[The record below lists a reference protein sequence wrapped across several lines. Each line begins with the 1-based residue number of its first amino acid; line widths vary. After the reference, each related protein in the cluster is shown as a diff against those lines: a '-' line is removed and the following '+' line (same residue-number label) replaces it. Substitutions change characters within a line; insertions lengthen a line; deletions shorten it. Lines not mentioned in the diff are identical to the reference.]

1 MITRRAWSAIGL
13 LALMLLLLRL
23 PTVETGLHMDDIA
36 QRAMV
41 RGVYPAARSPWDL
54 YTFSS
59 GDPQEVAT
67 LKQAGALPW
76 WSDRALRLSALR
88 PMASLLVWFDARAL
102 SSSAAHV
109 HSLIWWLAM
118 LAALGW
124 ALTPILGAR
133 WAWFAIALYGL
144 DDAHAVPLSW
154 LANRA
159 AILSGV
165 FGWAALGLYARAS
178 SGATSPRSVWLAG
191 ASAASMAA
199 GEYGLSALAYVG
211 VYALVLDRRP
221 PVERLRALVPVVIP
235 LAVYL
240 VLHRAGGFGA
250 AYSGIYIDPAAE
262 PLAFAG
268 ALLQRAPRLLI
279 DMATGMPL
287 LLLEGWSLAEVWGAA
302 LVVLGGGWALVRWLH
317 PQAQRRR
324 VLVWALLG
332 AFAAVV
338 PVCASFLSERLTV
351 LASVG
356 VHVLSAAVL
365 LAALERV
372 TERRFSA
379 SAAVAFAVGAGLLF
393 GHLWVASPASSAKV
407 ERLRRFNAAGVAL
420 AEGMPVEDARASE
433 ERWVLLAAGDP
444 MMLVYPPHLR
454 SMAGHPRP
462 AAWTV
467 LCLAKGPLSMK
478 RVSPFALEITAASGW
493 MQTPL
498 ERFFR
503 RRDRPM
509 LPERPEGF
517 DGMQAEVTRMDEGVP
532 KTIRFTFERPLH
544 DPSLRFMS
552 VGMRGVF
559 RYPLAR
565 VGATMPLAS
574 GVDAIS
580 AVAGVP

>member
-1 MITRRAWSAIGL
+1 
-13 LALMLLLLRL
+13 MLVLLRL
-23 PTVETGLHMDDIA
+23 PTVDTGLHMDDIA

-41 RGVYPAARSPWDL
+41 DGVYPAARSPWDL
-54 YTFSS
+54 YTFST

-76 WSDRALRLSALR
+76 WSDRELRLSALR
-88 PMASLLVWFDARAL
+88 PLASVLVWVDATAL
-102 SSSAAHV
+102 DSRGAHV

-124 ALTPILGAR
+124 ALTPILGGR
-133 WAWFAIALYGL
+133 WAWLTVALYGL
-144 DDAHAVPLSW
+144 DDAHALPLAW

-165 FGWAALGLYARAS
+165 FGWVALGLYVRGS
-178 SGATSPRSVWLAG
+178 RGTTPSRSWWLAC
-191 ASAASMAA
+191 ATTACMAA

-211 VYALVLDRRP
+211 AYALVLDRRP
-221 PVERLRALVPVVIP
+221 WRERLRAVAPVL
-235 LAVYL
+235 LAIAAYL

-250 AYSGIYIDPAAE
+250 AYSGVYIDPASE
-262 PLAFAG
+262 PVAFAG
-268 ALLQRAPRLLI
+268 ALFQRAPRLLI
-279 DMATGMPL
+279 DMATGTPL
-287 LLLEGWSLAEVWGAA
+287 LLLEGWTLAAVWGTA

-317 PQAQRRR
+317 PQTDRRR
-324 VLVWALLG
+324 IVVWALIG
-332 AFAAVV
+332 AVAAVV

-356 VHVLSAAVL
+356 VHVLSAAVV
-365 LAALERV
+365 LAALERIS
-372 TERRFSA
+372 ERRPHA
-379 SAAVAFAVGAGLLF
+379 STLVAVALGVGLLF
-393 GHLWVASPASSAKV
+393 GHGWVASQSSAAKV
-407 ERLRRFNAAGVAL
+407 ETLQRFNGAGLAL

-454 SMAGHPRP
+454 AMAGHPRP

-467 LCLAKGPLSMK
+467 LCLASGPLSMK
-478 RVSPFALEITAASGW
+478 RVSPAALEITAASGW

-503 RRDRPM
+503 RPDRP
-509 LPERPEGF
+509 LFPEQTEGF
-517 DGMQAEVTRMDEGVP
+517 DGMRAEVTHMEDGVP

-559 RYPLAR
+559 RYPLAG
-565 VGATMPLAS
+565 VGATMPLAP
-574 GVDAIS
+574 GADAI
-580 AVAGVP
+580 AAAAGIP